1 LGKLSFNYIFKRKIH
16 ENSVKLLLVKI
27 FTKIKGINYKKSII
41 YLVSFVICFLIISIS
56 IYFFVKQNR
65 TITSLQNSLNLKN
78 EELLN
83 ITSKD
88 PYKVNKELQEEI
100 ENIQGEYLK
109 TVNVYE
115 ELIYYKENTKKL
127 DDLDNL
133 FAQTLNYLSE
143 KNYSSASAT
152 LDILSQKI
160 KTEQSKTANAFVI
173 PKDISSSNNPPSSGY
188 SRQNVQTD
196 IGSFMVSIIAADISN
211 TKIIVDTASDSDC
224 SNECSAM
231 SLSSF
236 ISRNGA
242 FAGVNGS
249 YFCPVSYPTC
259 AGKTNSFDTL
269 LMNKNKIYFN
279 SSNNVYSTNPAVIF
293 GSGYIRFV
301 KQSQEWGRDTSIDSM
316 ISNYPLLVFNSDI
329 QFSGDG
335 DAKKGSKGARSFIA
349 NKGNFAFIGVVHNA
363 TVAESAH
370 VMKSLGMENALNLD
384 NGGSTALWSGGYKVG
399 PGRDI
404 PNAILFVRK

>member
-1 LGKLSFNYIFKRKIH
+1 M
-16 ENSVKLLLVKI
+16 KI
-27 FTKIKGINYKKSII
+27 FTKIKWINYKKSII
-41 YLVSFVICFLIISIS
+41 YLISFITCLLIISIS
-56 IYFFVKQNR
+56 IYFFVKQNH
-65 TITSLQNSLNLKN
+65 TITSLQNSLNSKN

-83 ITSKD
+83 IISKD

-100 ENIQGEYLK
+100 ENIHNEYLK
-109 TVNVYE
+109 TIGVYE
-115 ELIYYKENTKKL
+115 ELVYYKENTKKL
-127 DDLDNL
+127 NDLDNL

-152 LDILSQKI
+152 LDMLSEKI

-173 PKDISSSNNPPSSGY
+173 TENISSSNNPPSSGY

-196 IGSFMVSIIAADISN
+196 IGSFLVSIVAADISN
-211 TKIIVDTASDSDC
+211 TRIIVDTASNSDC
-224 SNECSAM
+224 SNGCPVM

-249 YFCPVSYPTC
+249 YFCPASYPTC

-335 DAKKGSKGARSFIA
+335 DEKKGSKGARSFIA
-349 NKGNFAFIGVVHNA
+349 SKGNFAYIGVVHNA

-384 NGGSTALWSGGYKVG
+384 NGGSTALWSGVYKVG

-404 PNAILFVRK
+404 PNAILFVKK